1 MFREMRRFK
10 QQLDREKC
18 IEILQNEP
26 RGVLAVSGD
35 EGYPYTVPLNF
46 VYEDGKLYFHCAKEG
61 HKLDAVKACGKA
73 SFCVLDKGVK
83 SSTDWSY
90 YFNSVIC
97 FGKIK
102 ILSEK
107 NEILKKAKL
116 LGMKYYPDEKEVD
129 DEVKKFADRVCVL
142 EMTIEHMSGKH
153 VHEK

>member
-1 MFREMRRFK
+1 MFRGMRRFK
-10 QQLDREKC
+10 QQLDSEKC

-26 RGVLAVSGD
+26 RGVLAVLGD
-35 EGYPYTVPLNF
+35 GGYPYTVPLNF
-46 VYEDGKLYFHCAKEG
+46 VYEDGRLYFHCAKEG
-61 HKLDAVKACGKA
+61 HKLDAVKACSKA

-83 SSTDWSY
+83 SDADWSY

-97 FGKIK
+97 FGRVK

-129 DEVKKFADRVCVL
+129 EEVKKFENRVCVL

>member
-1 MFREMRRFK
+1 MFRGMRRFK
-10 QQLDREKC
+10 QQLDSEKC

-26 RGVLAVSGD
+26 RGVLAVLGD
-35 EGYPYTVPLNF
+35 GGYPYTVPLNF
-46 VYEDGKLYFHCAKEG
+46 VYEDGRLYFHCAKEG
-61 HKLDAVKACGKA
+61 HKLDAVKACSKA

-83 SSTDWSY
+83 SDADWSY

-97 FGKIK
+97 FGIVK

-129 DEVKKFADRVCVL
+129 EEVKKFENRVCVL

>member
-1 MFREMRRFK
+1 MFRGMRRFK
-10 QQLDREKC
+10 QQLDSEKC

-26 RGVLAVSGD
+26 RGVLAVLGD
-35 EGYPYTVPLNF
+35 GGYPYTVPLNF
-46 VYEDGKLYFHCAKEG
+46 VYEDGRLYFHCAKEG

-83 SSTDWSY
+83 SDADRSY

-97 FGKIK
+97 FGRVK

-129 DEVKKFADRVCVL
+129 EEVKKFENRVCVL

-153 VHEK
+153 IHEK